1 MLTLRLQRTGRK
13 KLAMYRLVAQEH
25 GRSPTSGRVAAF
37 LGNYN
42 PHKKEFN
49 FNKEKVEFYLKN
61 GAQPSNRVAMLL
73 EKNKVKLPEWVKIHK
88 AKKKKKKE
96 EAQVEEATK
105 EALEK
110 VTDDV
115 AASGETAKDDSTD
128 KVDSAK
134 VEEKTTKE

>member
-25 GRSPTSGRVAAF
+25 GRSPTSGRVTAF

-49 FNKEKVEFYLKN
+49 FDKEKVEFYLKN

-88 AKKKKKKE
+88 APEPPKKE
-96 EAQVEEATK
+96 EAPAEETPEAKTEDPTTVEESTEDDSADKTDSATETEK
-105 EALEK
+105 EA
-110 VTDDV
+110 T
-115 AASGETAKDDSTD
+115 
-128 KVDSAK
+128 
-134 VEEKTTKE
+134 EE

>member
-1 MLTLRLQRTGRK
+1 
-13 KLAMYRLVAQEH
+13 MYRLVAQEH

-73 EKNKVKLPEWVKIHK
+73 EKNKVKLPEWVKIHR
-88 AKKKKKKE
+88 APEPPKKE
-96 EAQVEEATK
+96 EAPADDVAIEEPTEDDLADKAEIAESEKEATK
-105 EALEK
+105 E
-110 VTDDV
+110 
-115 AASGETAKDDSTD
+115 
-128 KVDSAK
+128 
-134 VEEKTTKE
+134 